1 MLNKTRKTKEPTRI
15 GKTPENV
22 QFKNKLVKNINNSS
36 YETIRGI
43 VEADVTAIAQPQL
56 EKQISKNINNLNSH
70 KKYNNIN
77 NKKSN
82 K

>member
-1 MLNKTRKTKEPTRI
+1 M
-15 GKTPENV
+15 
-22 QFKNKLVKNINNSS
+22 KLL
-36 YETIRGI
+36 EEI
-43 VEADVTAIAQPQL
+43 VEADTTAVAQPQL